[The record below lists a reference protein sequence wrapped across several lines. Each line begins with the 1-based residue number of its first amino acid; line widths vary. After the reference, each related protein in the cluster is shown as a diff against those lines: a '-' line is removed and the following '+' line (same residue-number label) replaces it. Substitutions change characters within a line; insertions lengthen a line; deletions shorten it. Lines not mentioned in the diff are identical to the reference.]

1 MPSAGQP
8 IRKLRDWGI
17 LSLWSGWPGSP
28 WARAPVLPVAPHPG
42 ARCSIS
48 AQACCRHLEF
58 VIRSTSAH
66 SPVSWSL
73 GHNASVPGTLWES
86 ETILSTKEKTKK
98 KVRVYYPDSIF
109 IFWQLLM
116 VITPGNQKNE
126 GHYMR
131 RDFRERRLKTKVWG
145 TSTFNDWVIE
155 NFKTLHEIGR
165 KIQRC
170 ERKTLLVEL
179 KAKLL

>member
-1 MPSAGQP
+1 MEKWERSIKSMPSAGQP
-8 IRKLRDWGI
+8 IRRWLDWG
-17 LSLWSGWPGSP
+17 LSSLGSRSNGS
-28 WARAPVLPVAPHPG
+28 AGAGAAALPVAPHPG

-131 RDFRERRLKTKVWG
+131 RDFRERRLKTKV
-145 TSTFNDWVIE
+145 E
-155 NFKTLHEIGR
+155 AAQHLMIG
-165 KIQRC
+165 
-170 ERKTLLVEL
+170 
-179 KAKLL
+179 